1 MAPLDI
7 VQIPVLSDNYV
18 YLAHDTASG
27 ATLVVD
33 PAEAAPVVAAAE
45 ARGWRLTHIL
55 NTHHHGDHTGAN
67 LELKAAYGLTIV
79 GAGHDAAR
87 IPGIDVRVGDGDSY
101 DFAGHRA
108 QVMAVPGHTTGHI
121 AYYFADSDAL
131 FCGDTLFALG
141 CGRVFEGTM
150 DQMWRSLS
158 ALRALPD
165 DTRVYCAHE
174 YTQANARFALSVDG
188 DNAALVQRAA
198 EIDSLRAA
206 GRPTVPSA
214 LGEEKRTN
222 PFLRADDPAL
232 AAAVGLAAADPVA
245 VFAEVRG
252 LKDRF

>member
-33 PAEAAPVVAAAE
+33 PAVAAPVVAAAE

-87 IPGIDVRVGDGDSY
+87 IPGIDMRVGDGDSY

-188 DNAALVQRAA
+188 DNPALVQRAA
-198 EIDSLRAA
+198 EIERD
-206 GRPTVPSA
+206 
-214 LGEEKRTN
+214 
-222 PFLRADDPAL
+222 
-232 AAAVGLAAADPVA
+232 VA
-245 VFAEVRG
+245 F
-252 LKDRF
+252 

>member
-1 MAPLDI
+1 
-7 VQIPVLSDNYV
+7 
-18 YLAHDTASG
+18 
-27 ATLVVD
+27 
-33 PAEAAPVVAAAE
+33 
-45 ARGWRLTHIL
+45 
-55 NTHHHGDHTGAN
+55 
-67 LELKAAYGLTIV
+67 
-79 GAGHDAAR
+79 
-87 IPGIDVRVGDGDSY
+87 
-101 DFAGHRA
+101 
-108 QVMAVPGHTTGHI
+108 
-121 AYYFADSDAL
+121 
-131 FCGDTLFALG
+131 
-141 CGRVFEGTM
+141 M

-188 DNAALVQRAA
+188 DNPALVQRAA